1 MTEATLS
8 EKLSRHHIDLQL
20 DEVPP
25 SVVEAAKLHILDSLG
40 CLLAGS
46 RLEPGKLAYDLA
58 AASSAFRFY
67 FNLAWNRFA
76 GFIFRRRPGDVR
88 RGPLRRNG

>member
-1 MTEATLS
+1 MAEATLS

-40 CLLAGS
+40 FLLAGS
-46 RLEPGKLAYDLA
+46 RLEPGRLAYDLA
-58 AASSAFRFY
+58 AVSSDSGSTSTLLGRI
-67 FNLAWNRFA
+67 R
-76 GFIFRRRPGDVR
+76 GFHF
-88 RGPLRRNG
+88 

>member
-40 CLLAGS
+40 FACW
-46 RLEPGKLAYDLA
+46 PGL
-58 AASSAFRFY
+58 
-67 FNLAWNRFA
+67 
-76 GFIFRRRPGDVR
+76 V
-88 RGPLRRNG
+88 